1 MAIQRGTAP
10 ISIYRGDSYRTQ
22 YTLTDIDDATGIT
35 TPVDIS
41 NFDITGQVRFTP
53 DSDQIWFTL
62 PIVKTDSVNGVFEW
76 VLTEAESKALLPPG
90 ATTPN
95 TAVYDIQLRIP
106 DADPNNVRVLTFLQ
120 GSFSVQTDVTRIS

>member
-1 MAIQRGTAP
+1 MAIQRGNAP
-10 ISIYRGDSYRTQ
+10 ITIYRGDSYRTQ
-22 YTLTDIDDATGIT
+22 YTLTDVDDATGIT

-41 NFDITGQVRFTP
+41 SFEINGQVRFTP

-62 PIVKTDSVNGVFEW
+62 PITKTDPINGVFEW
-76 VLTEAESKALLPPG
+76 VLTETESKALLPPG

-106 DADPNNVRVLTFLQ
+106 DANPDNVRVLTFLQ
-120 GSFSVQTDVTRIS
+120 GTFSVQTDVTRLS